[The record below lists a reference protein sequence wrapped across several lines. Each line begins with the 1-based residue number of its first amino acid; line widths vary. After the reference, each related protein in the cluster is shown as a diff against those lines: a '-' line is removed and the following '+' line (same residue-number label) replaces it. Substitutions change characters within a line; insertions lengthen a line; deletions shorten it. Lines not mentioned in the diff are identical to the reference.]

1 MPGAQDL
8 DLVLR
13 DVTEADLPALFEHQR
28 EPEANEM
35 AAFPPREW
43 DAFVA
48 HWGKIAA
55 DDTCVAKAIVYQ
67 GRVAGQVG
75 SFDRSG
81 RREVG
86 YWIGRDYWG
95 KGIATK
101 ALATFLEH
109 DRTRPLH
116 AHVAKHNVASVR
128 VLEKCGFT
136 VVDEETDDDG
146 IDELVL
152 ELGS

>member
-1 MPGAQDL
+1 MPGAKDI

-13 DVTEADLPALFEHQR
+13 DVTEADLPVLFEHQR

-35 AAFPPREW
+35 AAFPPRDW

-55 DDTCVAKAIVYQ
+55 DDTCVAKAIVHE
-67 GRVAGQVG
+67 GCVAGQVG

-81 RREVG
+81 HREVG
-86 YWIGRDYWG
+86 YWIGREHWG

-101 ALATFLEH
+101 ALAAFLEH
-109 DRTRPLH
+109 DRTRPLQ
-116 AHVAKHNVASVR
+116 ARVVKHNIASVR

-136 VVDEETDDDG
+136 VVGEEAGDDG
-146 IDELVL
+146 VEELVF
-152 ELGS
+152 ELSS